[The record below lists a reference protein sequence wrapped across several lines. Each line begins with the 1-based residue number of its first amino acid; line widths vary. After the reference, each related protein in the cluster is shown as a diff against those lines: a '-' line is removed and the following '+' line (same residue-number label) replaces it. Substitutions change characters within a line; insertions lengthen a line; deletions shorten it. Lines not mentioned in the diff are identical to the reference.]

1 MEKINTL
8 RIAAGVDFSDSN
20 NKRFGKQRKY
30 FPYRM
35 LKH

>member
-1 MEKINTL
+1 MGKTNTV
-8 RIAAGVDFSDSN
+8 RIAGAGFSDTN
-20 NKRFGKQRKY
+20 NKRFEKQRKY